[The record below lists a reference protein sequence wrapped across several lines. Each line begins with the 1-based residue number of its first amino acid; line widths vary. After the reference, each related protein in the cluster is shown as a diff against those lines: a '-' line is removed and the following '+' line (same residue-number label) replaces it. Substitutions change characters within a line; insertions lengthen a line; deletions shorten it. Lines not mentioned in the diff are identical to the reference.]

1 MFLRP
6 DKAPPEAKSL
16 KFTTAKD
23 TTIVYFSPET
33 HQPTFT
39 KSGRDTID
47 PGFTI
52 ESIVFESS
60 DGNKLNGWMLKPKKN
75 FCGITLL
82 HFHGNAGFLLSQY
95 QLMAPLVK
103 NGFQVF
109 MFDYSGFGFSTGKA
123 TRKNILPDALS
134 VIDYVKARPDVQ
146 KTKLVLYGQ
155 SLGGHLSAVAAEK
168 RQSSVDGLVIEGS
181 FSSDK
186 DAAASIAGIF
196 GRIFVKQTYS
206 AKKSIA
212 QFHKPVLIIHSSE
225 DKTIP
230 VYLGKKLFAAAN
242 DPKEFYEIK
251 KPHIYGAVFYPGE
264 ITQKIKNM
272 LPSN

>member
-6 DKAPPEAKSL
+6 DKVPSGAKSL
-16 KFTTAKD
+16 KFTTTRD
-23 TTIVYFSPET
+23 TTIIYFSPET

-39 KSGRDTID
+39 KSGKDTIN

-52 ESIVFESS
+52 ESVVFESS
-60 DGNKLNGWMLKPKKN
+60 SGNKLNGWMLKPKNN

-82 HFHGNAGFLLSQY
+82 HLHGNAGFLLNQY
-95 QLMAPLVK
+95 QLIAPLVK

-109 MFDYSGFGFSTGKA
+109 MVDYSGFGFSTGKA

-134 VIDYVKARPDVQ
+134 AIDYVKARPDVQ
-146 KTKLVLYGQ
+146 KTKFVLYGQ

-168 RQSSVDGLVIEGS
+168 RQDVVDGLVIEGG

-206 AKKSIA
+206 AKRSIA
-212 QFHKPVLIIHSSE
+212 KFHKPVLIIHSSE
-225 DKTIP
+225 DRVIP
-230 VYLGKKLFAAAN
+230 IYLGQKLFKAAN
-242 DPKEFYEIK
+242 GPKEFYEIK
-251 KPHIYGAVFYPGE
+251 KPHIYGTVFYPDE

-272 LPSN
+272 LSSN